1 VSSIPLRTDIAVVA
15 GIASVA
21 LARCHQMKEVEMLK
35 TLLITTAVSSVIISG
50 AIAQSETPT
59 APPATAPPA
68 KDQSAAPKESTPA
81 SEAKFITSQGA
92 DQWVFTKFRGSDVLG
107 PDNARIGSVND
118 LLFDGAGKIIGMV
131 VGVGG
136 FLGIGAKNVAIDMSA
151 FNAVPVNTG
160 SNDNNTPA
168 SNANDPSNVKL
179 KVAWT
184 KDQLQDAPDF
194 QYYKPPARTA
204 PTPSPATTG
213 AAPRPT
219 APASPRPQAQ

>member
-1 VSSIPLRTDIAVVA
+1 
-15 GIASVA
+15 
-21 LARCHQMKEVEMLK
+21 MLK
-35 TLLITTAVSSVIISG
+35 TLLITTAISGVIISG

-59 APPATAPPA
+59 ASPP
-68 KDQSAAPKESTPA
+68 KDQAAAPKEATSA
-81 SEAKFITSQGA
+81 SESKFITSQGA

-118 LLFDGAGKIIGMV
+118 LLFDGTGKVIGVV

-151 FNAVPVNTG
+151 LNAVPAD
-160 SNDNNTPA
+160 SAD
-168 SNANDPSNVKL
+168 ANDPTNVKV

-184 KDQLQDAPDF
+184 KDQLKDAPDF

-204 PTPSPATTG
+204 ATPSPATTG
-213 AAPRPT
+213 TAPRPA